1 MELEDYIEESWRE
14 QLADFLGSSSWEYIK
29 KKVEQSYAQPFC
41 FPPKD
46 QIFRAFELTSFDSDL
61 LLFKIDNLLTIISPL
76 SKRQKAL

>member
-46 QIFRAFELTSFDSDL
+46 QIFRAFELTSFEL
-61 LLFKIDNLLTIISPL
+61 VKVVHQVLLFSMTSTKLLEH
-76 SKRQKAL
+76 